1 MKTNKGAHLITN
13 VLTKQQHS
21 LFASLTDISD
31 IGEQVM
37 VFSLGHGLPELWRIL
52 EHADQDL
59 ETVEIGVLRRDHLKN
74 GLRRSKRHIN
84 REET

>member
-1 MKTNKGAHLITN
+1 
-13 VLTKQQHS
+13 
-21 LFASLTDISD
+21 
-31 IGEQVM
+31 M